1 MTALRRRSLVALAG
15 LPWLARAETDESLRA
30 RLVGR
35 WTEERNAG
43 CTRYRQQVK
52 LEADGRFEV
61 NGLTDDCG
69 KVSLFTW
76 RGTWYVKGFRFGYVT
91 LDSSEPERFRPGA
104 VLEDEIVSVGD
115 TEWVMLEQST
125 GARSVARRD
134 R

>member
-1 MTALRRRSLVALAG
+1 MNRRRAAALLL
-15 LPWLARAETDESLRA
+15 LPLAARADTDEELRA
-30 RLVGR
+30 RLIGR

-43 CTRYRQQVK
+43 CTRYRQQMK

-69 KVSLFTW
+69 KVTLFTW

-91 LDSSEPERFRPGA
+91 AESSQPERFRPGA
-104 VLEDEIVSVGD
+104 VLEDEIVSVSES
-115 TEWVMLEQST
+115 EWVMLEQST
-125 GARSVARRD
+125 GTKSVARRE

>member
-1 MTALRRRSLVALAG
+1 MDRRRATSLLLLSPLVARADTDEDLRR
-15 LPWLARAETDESLRA
+15 

-69 KVSLFTW
+69 KVTLFTW
-76 RGTWYVKGFRFGYVT
+76 RGTWSVKNYRFAYRT
-91 LDSSEPERFRPGA
+91 ADSSQPERFRPGT
-104 VLEDEIVSVGD
+104 VLEDEIVSVSD

-125 GARSVARRD
+125 GAKSVARRE

>member
-1 MTALRRRSLVALAG
+1 MNRRRAAVAL
-15 LPWLARAETDESLRA
+15 LSMPLVARAETDEDLRT

-35 WTEERNAG
+35 WTEERSAG
-43 CTRYRQQVK
+43 CTRYRQQMK

-76 RGTWYVKGFRFGYVT
+76 RGTWSVKNFRFAYTTV
-91 LDSSEPERFRPGA
+91 DSSQPDRFRPGA
-104 VLEDEIVSVGD
+104 VLEDEIVSVSD

-125 GARSVARRD
+125 GAKSVARRE

>member
-1 MTALRRRSLVALAG
+1 MDRRRATSSLLLLPIIARADTDEDLRR
-15 LPWLARAETDESLRA
+15 

-35 WTEERNAG
+35 WSEERNAG

-69 KVSLFTW
+69 KVTLFTW

-91 LDSSEPERFRPGA
+91 VDSSEPERFRPGA
-104 VLEDEIVSVGD
+104 VLEDEIVSVTD

-125 GARSVARRD
+125 GARSVARRE